1 MFSIS
6 FQLLRNVIV
15 CLNPFLFPYQGS
27 ESPKMVWN
35 IEEEPAEG
43 STVNSTAEVGVRSQ
57 RLVSVEKECL
67 SKHGQKH
74 SFAFSICLKKIL
86 YPHISR
92 LSGRSVSK
100 QGSGSCP
107 SAICEAKSALSS
119 TGTTT
124 LSTPPPPHY
133 LFSVCGTRARDT

>member
-15 CLNPFLFPYQGS
+15 CLNPFLFPYQGP
-27 ESPKMVWN
+27 EFPKMVWN

-67 SKHGQKH
+67 SKLLKTW
-74 SFAFSICLKKIL
+74 SKTFICFQHL
-86 YPHISR
+86 
-92 LSGRSVSK
+92 
-100 QGSGSCP
+100 
-107 SAICEAKSALSS
+107 
-119 TGTTT
+119 
-124 LSTPPPPHY
+124 
-133 LFSVCGTRARDT
+133 